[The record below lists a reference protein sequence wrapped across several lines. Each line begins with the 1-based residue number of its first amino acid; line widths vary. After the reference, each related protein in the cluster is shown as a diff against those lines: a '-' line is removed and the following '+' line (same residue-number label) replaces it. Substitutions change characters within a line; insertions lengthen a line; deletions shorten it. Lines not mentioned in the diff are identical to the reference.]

1 MVTVSVI
8 RGSLVKKYVVKDGSV
23 RVEPDYNVMKMYIDN
38 HTIVWDGFDLIIITT
53 NGNVAYVY
61 IKPIDDEPIAVAV
74 SDVYGVKTV
83 KGSNVVVAVGI

>member
-8 RGSLVKKYVVKDGSV
+8 RGSLVKKYVVKGGSV
-23 RVEPDYNVMKMYIDN
+23 RVEPDYDVMKMCIGN

-74 SDVYGVKTV
+74 SDVYRVKTV